1 MHQKPSL
8 PSKPEK
14 PVSKNTGKYGF
25 LSMEEH
31 QFHAEV
37 RRPSMQE
44 PASKKLSAPLP
55 SKACRKKSARISF
68 CNAFAPP
75 NESMYSRMLSEFWLR
90 VGILSKV
97 SIRGPR
103 KRGT

>member
-1 MHQKPSL
+1 MSTAADRPRAPLIHELAGSAMASQNPSL

-25 LSMEEH
+25 FSMEEH

-55 SKACRKKSARISF
+55 SKAWRKKSARMSF
-68 CNAFAPP
+68 CRTFTPP
-75 NESMYSRMLSEFWLR
+75 KES
-90 VGILSKV
+90 I
-97 SIRGPR
+97 
-103 KRGT
+103 